1 MEHRISVGALV
12 VKDDKILMVNHKR
25 TNRYD
30 FWVAPGGGVQGTES
44 LSEAVIRE
52 VKEETGLK
60 VLVNRLLYI
69 EEMYN
74 PEMRA
79 VKFWYQCDY
88 LGGELDCTAQE
99 AVSEY
104 IVNTKFL
111 ERSELENCTFFPA
124 VLEGDFWQK
133 LGKAD
138 VQPQHL
144 ALREMEFY

>member
-12 VKDDKILMVNHKR
+12 VKDGKILMVNHKR
-25 TNRYD
+25 INRYD
-30 FWVAPGGGVQGTES
+30 FWVAPGGGVQGIES

-60 VLVNRLLYI
+60 VSINRLLYI

-74 PEMRA
+74 PEMRT

-88 LGGELDCTAQE
+88 LEGKLDCTAQE

-104 IVNTKFL
+104 IVNTKFM
-111 ERSELENCTFFPA
+111 ERRELQNCTFFPA
-124 VLEGDFWQK
+124 VLEQDFWQK

-144 ALREMEFY
+144 ALREMDFY